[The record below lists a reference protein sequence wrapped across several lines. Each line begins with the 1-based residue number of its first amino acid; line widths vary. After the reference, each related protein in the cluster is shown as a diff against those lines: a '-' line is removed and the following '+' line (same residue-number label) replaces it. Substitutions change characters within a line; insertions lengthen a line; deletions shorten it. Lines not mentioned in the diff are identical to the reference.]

1 MPGMQTPNEEG
12 RIQMG
17 GGESCGW
24 RPPVW
29 AIDELERVSLHLL
42 AWAEVVRMASVDGC
56 NSETVGMLIH
66 DGIRE
71 ERKVLG
77 KGRTALCEEPGKR

>member
-1 MPGMQTPNEEG
+1 MENEEN
-12 RIQMG
+12 R
-17 GGESCGW
+17 GW

-29 AIDELERVSLHLL
+29 AIDELDRVSSRLL
-42 AWAEVVRMASVDGC
+42 AWAEVARMASVDGC

-71 ERKVLG
+71 EREVLG
-77 KGRTALCEEPGKR
+77 KVRTALCEEPGER